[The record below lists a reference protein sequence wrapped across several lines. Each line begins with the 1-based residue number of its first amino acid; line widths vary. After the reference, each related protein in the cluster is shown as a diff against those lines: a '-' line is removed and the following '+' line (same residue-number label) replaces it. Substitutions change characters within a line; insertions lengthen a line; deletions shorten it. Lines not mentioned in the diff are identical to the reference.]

1 MRNRFVLRAMLLLLL
16 ALYASPLAL
25 AQDDELGRE
34 LSRGVGPAVAAVLV
48 RDAAGNFRT
57 VGSGVFVRSDGLMLT
72 AYNLVQGAR
81 EIQVRMA
88 DGEIYDRV
96 EVAAAD
102 ERRNVVVLR
111 VYAPSTP
118 YVYVG
123 VTDQA
128 SVGVEV
134 RVMYSAGGR
143 AAIEPCGVLSAIT
156 LAEEIPGAGTGFRV
170 LKFTEALGP
179 ESLGGILL
187 DNDGQVIGLIAPLR
201 QAGTRSYAVPLYNV
215 MGLVRSVAAA
225 QSAYTAATSPPTYA
239 YGPRSLN
246 PAIPI
251 PQSSTTPIAPMPQP
265 DVPQRPTTA
274 LRPAGP
280 GSVVIRETDPAKLVA
295 SSRTLYVTSR
305 STIFTSVQLVNEL
318 RKRHE
323 LADWNL
329 SLVGESEVADLILE
343 VEHMPATWEFDFS
356 VRHQRTGVVVT
367 AGKVYAWGGGDG
379 APLMASRIVERL
391 MRLRASVKVETK
403 TESAAP
409 KE

>member
-1 MRNRFVLRAMLLLLL
+1 MRIRFVLSAMLPLVL
-16 ALYASPLAL
+16 AAAAL

-34 LSRGVGPAVAAVLV
+34 LSRGVGPAVASVLV

-88 DGEIYDRV
+88 DGETYDRV

-134 RVMYSAGGR
+134 RVMYSVGGR

-170 LKFTEALGP
+170 LKFTAALGP

-187 DNDGQVIGLIAPLR
+187 DNDGQVIGLIAPLK

-215 MGLVRSVAAA
+215 MGLVRSVAAT
-225 QSAYTAATSPPTYA
+225 QSASVVSTPAPYIYV
-239 YGPRSLN
+239 PRNLN

-251 PQSSTTPIAPMPQP
+251 PQSSTTPIAPMPQV

-280 GSVVIRETDPAKLVA
+280 GSVVIRETDPAKLLA

-305 STIFTSVQLVNEL
+305 SNIFTSVQLVNEL

-323 LADWNL
+323 LTDWNL
-329 SLVGESEVADLILE
+329 SLVDESGVADLILE

-379 APLMASRIVERL
+379 APLMASRVVERL

-403 TESAAP
+403 N
-409 KE
+409 

>member
-1 MRNRFVLRAMLLLLL
+1 MRNRFVLRATLLLLL
-16 ALYASPLAL
+16 ALYACPPAL
-25 AQDDELGRE
+25 AQDDEL
-34 LSRGVGPAVAAVLV
+34 SRQIGPAIATVLV
-48 RDAAGNFRT
+48 RDAAGNFQA
-57 VGSGVFVRSDGLMLT
+57 VGSGVFVRSDGLLLT
-72 AYNLVQGAR
+72 AYNLVRGTR

-88 DGEIYDRV
+88 DGETYDRV
-96 EVAAAD
+96 EVAAED
-102 ERRNVVVLR
+102 ERRNVAVLR
-111 VYAPSTP
+111 VYATATP
-118 YVYVG
+118 YVGFGTTSEAFVG
-123 VTDQA
+123 T
-128 SVGVEV
+128 EV
-134 RVMYSAGGR
+134 RAIYNAGGR
-143 AAIEPCGVLSAIT
+143 VATEQCGVLSAIT
-156 LAEEIPGAGTGFRV
+156 LAEEIPGAGSGFRV
-170 LKFTEALGP
+170 LKFTGALGP
-179 ESLGGILL
+179 ETAGGILL
-187 DNDGQVIGLIAPLR
+187 DNSGHVIGLIAPLK

-215 MGLVRSVAAA
+215 VGLVRSVTAAPA
-225 QSAYTAATSPPTYA
+225 GSTPSAYT
-239 YGPRSLN
+239 YGPRDLS

-251 PQSSTTPIAPMPQP
+251 AQSSTTPIAPMPQP

-280 GSVVIRETDPAKLVA
+280 GSVVLRETDPAKLVA

-305 STIFTSVQLVNEL
+305 SNIFTSVQLVNEL

-323 LADWNL
+323 LTDWNL
-329 SLVGESEVADLILE
+329 SLVDESEVADLILE

-409 KE
+409 KK